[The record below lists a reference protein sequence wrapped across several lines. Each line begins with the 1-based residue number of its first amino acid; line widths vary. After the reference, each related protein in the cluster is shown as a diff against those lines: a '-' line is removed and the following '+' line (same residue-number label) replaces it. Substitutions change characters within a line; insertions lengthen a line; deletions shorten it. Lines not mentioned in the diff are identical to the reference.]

1 MLYVMLSNAQVAVVD
16 VEGKIR
22 GVIPAP
28 SSAGRHHIPL
38 FIGQSQGSLYC
49 IFEELCA
56 DDFPSGLS
64 IGLCTRDFD
73 HDRDLLSFWVLEDYD
88 TPKWVLKHSVWRVL
102 LLGFRSYE
110 ANCDCNVVVR
120 SRGFGIWP
128 YRVSRDYDV
137 VAIHPDSNLVFIFLY
152 GKRQLISL
160 GLDSNEVHALGTLEQ
175 DPLWFTP
182 YVPCFLDFLLSVLEH
197 DKKLKGRH
205 EPSRKDVIRAGERS
219 GQ

>member
-1 MLYVMLSNAQVAVVD
+1 M
-16 VEGKIR
+16 
-22 GVIPAP
+22 
-28 SSAGRHHIPL
+28 
-38 FIGQSQGSLYC
+38 
-49 IFEELCA
+49 
-56 DDFPSGLS
+56 
-64 IGLCTRDFD
+64 
-73 HDRDLLSFWVLEDYD
+73 
-88 TPKWVLKHSVWRVL
+88 
-102 LLGFRSYE
+102 
-110 ANCDCNVVVR
+110 VVR

-182 YVPCFLDFLLSVLEH
+182 YVPCFLDFLSVLEH
-197 DKKLKGRH
+197 DEKLKGRH